1 MKQLDPNKVRIAV
14 EGLPILAEVVDA
26 LSSIDNTPDLS
37 KLALNSLSGDLIQ
50 GGTITKFA
58 STGIKDESSRLV
70 VFVNNDGIVTDTI
83 DVETLVGE
91 TNVAGDLKV
100 DGEIYAKKLHV
111 DEVTADVRNER
122 SGPLEFN
129 DADGNIYNKGLLWLQ
144 KDKPTKQLVYRPNP
158 DRLWSSDS
166 IDLHA
171 DAAYFVNG
179 NYVLNKDS
187 LGPDIKTSS
196 LKQVGTLNDLKVKG
210 NVSLSQHLF
219 WNADADRLGLGTEAP
234 NGAIG
239 VMGFD
244 SEFVIDVD
252 QPQIRVGTYTTHD
265 LEIITDDT
273 PRIIVSANGKI
284 HLGAKGQDSARV
296 TVHGKLG
303 VGVNTVADDTDL
315 AVAGPIRFENKKFQV
330 GSGTPSTGQFRK
342 GDIVWNDDPKPT
354 SYIGWVCVREGT
366 PGEWKPFGQISS

>member
-14 EGLPILAEVVDA
+14 DGLPILAEVVNA
-26 LSSIDNTPDLS
+26 LAEVDQTPDMS

-50 GGTITKFA
+50 GGTITKFT

-70 VFVNNDGIVTDTI
+70 VFVNDDGIVTDTI
-83 DVETLVGE
+83 DVETLIGE
-91 TNVAGDLKV
+91 TNVSGDLKV

-129 DADGNIYNKGLLWLQ
+129 DADGNIYNKGLLWVQ
-144 KDKPTKQLVYRPNP
+144 KEGPTKQLVYRPNP
-158 DRLWSSDS
+158 DRLWSSDA

-171 DAAYFVNG
+171 DAAYLVNG

-187 LGPDIKTSS
+187 LGPDVKTSS
-196 LKQVGTLNDLKVKG
+196 LKQLGILNELTVKG
-210 NVSLSQHLF
+210 NMSLSQHLF
-219 WNADADRLGLGTEAP
+219 WNADADRLGLGTDAP

-244 SEFVIDVD
+244 SEFVVDVD
-252 QPQIRVGTYTTHD
+252 QPEVRIGTYTTHD

-273 PRIIVSANGKI
+273 PRITLSANGKV
-284 HLGAKGQDSARV
+284 HFGTKGGDSARV

-303 VGVNTVADDTDL
+303 VGVNQVADDTSF

-330 GSGTPSTGQFRK
+330 GEGTPTEGQYRK

-354 SYIGWVCVREGT
+354 SYIGWVCIREGT